1 MNERHSGSSV
11 VYRLKVTVR
20 GSRPPIWRRL
30 QVAGDMSLN
39 RLHLILQDLMGWQRL
54 HPYQFDDGLAWYG
67 QDFTDE
73 DGEYTPVGEDD
84 TQVPLAEVAPKEKAR
99 FEYHY
104 DLDDILFE
112 GTWCVTILVE
122 QILPASANLR
132 VPLCLAGKRA
142 GPPDHFP
149 GIGSYQECVIAFK
162 DPTKPTHK
170 DARKLLGDT
179 FNPDAFD
186 VEEANRRLA
195 AIESLEREP
204 EVWQRKASPTA
215 SGRPAIGGRWVY
227 GSRGRRR

>member
-1 MNERHSGSSV
+1 MNERHPRSCL
-11 VYRLKVTVR
+11 VYRLKVTLR

-30 QVAGDMSLN
+30 QVAGDTSLN
-39 RLHLILQDLMGWQRL
+39 RLHLILQVLMGWQRR
-54 HPYQFDDGLAWYG
+54 HPYLFDDGVTGYG

-73 DGEYTPVGEDD
+73 DGEYIPVGEDD
-84 TQVPLAEVAPKEKAR
+84 TQVPLAEVAPREKAR

-104 DLDDILFE
+104 ELDDILFE

-142 GPPDHFP
+142 GPPDHFS
-149 GIGSYQECVIAFK
+149 GISSYEGCVISFK

-170 DARKLLGDT
+170 DARKMLGDT
-179 FNPDAFD
+179 FDPDAFD
-186 VEEANRRLA
+186 VDEANRRLA
-195 AIESLEREP
+195 SMESLEREP
-204 EVWQRKASPTA
+204 EAWQQKTSPST
-215 SGRPAIGGRWVY
+215 GRPEIGGRWVY